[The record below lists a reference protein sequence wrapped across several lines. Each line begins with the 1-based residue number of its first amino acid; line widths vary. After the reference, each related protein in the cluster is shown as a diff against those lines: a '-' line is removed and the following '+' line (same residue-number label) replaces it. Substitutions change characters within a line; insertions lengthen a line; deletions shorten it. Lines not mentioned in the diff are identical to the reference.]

1 MCRIEERTGNRPVLP
16 VCQSPYTPAYLV
28 LCDRESCKKPWET
41 TCHSAAVLPEAGQ
54 ADGSSHH
61 SPCDTARWGALP

>member
-28 LCDRESCKKPWET
+28 LCDRGERKSPGR
-41 TCHSAAVLPEAGQ
+41 LLPFRLQFPEAGKLRQ
-54 ADGSSHH
+54 QPSQ
-61 SPCDTARWGALP
+61 PL